1 MADVIVVGAG
11 LPGLMIAWRAAQA
24 GLEVTVFDRSVIG
37 GGSSSLA
44 AGHVPAAAELA
55 CDLAVLRRTRSL
67 VREIGDRTGSV
78 VYFREVGGL
87 ELAADPRAGDHLQDR
102 ADRMRGLVSDVTILS
117 AAEVAVR
124 WPLVRSDDLRAAIWS
139 PGDWLVRSIYL
150 VVGLAALA
158 RLAGATIIEGC
169 AVDAVALRDD
179 HVDGV
184 VIDGDTVRARAVVLA
199 AGAATSQIARNAGI
213 LLPLRL
219 AALDLAGLLGVPA
232 PLPFISEH
240 TPGAERPGYYLINPV
255 PGWLLAGAPI
265 REGAGAW
272 GGQVTPDGESID
284 YLTRAV
290 ARRIQDVGR
299 PVSRSGWSGLLETT
313 PDGRALVGE
322 WPHARGL
329 YLASGFGGSGVQRVA
344 IAEAVAS
351 QITGTPVGVDQP
363 EFRAARF
370 ADYDGGHI
378 PLWDG
383 PYERGHVQQ
392 ASTRDAGHRDEH

>member
-1 MADVIVVGAG
+1 MTDVIVVGAG
-11 LPGLMIAWRAAQA
+11 LPGLMVAWRAAQA

-44 AGHVPAAAELA
+44 AGHVPAGAELE
-55 CDLAVLRRTRSL
+55 CDLAVLQRTRLL

-87 ELAADPRAGDHLQDR
+87 ELAADRLTGDYLRAR
-102 ADRMRGLVSDVTILS
+102 AERMRSLDRDVTVLS
-117 AAEVAVR
+117 AAELAAR
-124 WPLVRSDDLRAAIWS
+124 WPLVRSHDLEAAVWA

-150 VVGLAALA
+150 VAGLATLA
-158 RLAGATIIEGC
+158 RQAGATIIEGC
-169 AVDAVALRDD
+169 AVDAVALEAD

-199 AGAATSQIARNAGI
+199 AGAATRQIAGNAGI

-219 AALDLAGLLGVPA
+219 AALDLTGLLGVPA
-232 PLPFISEH
+232 ALPFMSEH

-255 PGWLLAGAPI
+255 PGWLLVGAPI
-265 REGAGAW
+265 REGEGAW
-272 GGQVTPDGESID
+272 GGQITPDGESID
-284 YLTRAV
+284 YLKRAV
-290 ARRIQDVGR
+290 ARRIEKAGR
-299 PVSRSGWSGLLETT
+299 PVRRSGWSGLLETT

-322 WPHARGL
+322 WPQARGL

-351 QITGTPVGVDQP
+351 QITGTPIGVDRP

-370 ADYDGGHI
+370 ADYDGREI

-383 PYERGHVQQ
+383 PYERGRR
-392 ASTRDAGHRDEH
+392 SS

>member
-24 GLEVTVFDRSVIG
+24 GLDVTVFDRSVIG

-87 ELAADPRAGDHLQDR
+87 ELAADRRTVEYLQARAG
-102 ADRMRGLVSDVTILS
+102 RMRSLASDVTILS
-117 AAEVAVR
+117 PAEVAMR
-124 WPLVRSDDLRAAIWS
+124 WPLVRSDDLQAAVWS

-158 RLAGATIIEGC
+158 RQAGATIIEGC
-169 AVDAVALRDD
+169 GVDALAVEDEHVA
-179 HVDGV
+179 GV
-184 VIDGDTVRARAVVLA
+184 MIGGEAVPARAVVLA
-199 AGAATSQIARNAGI
+199 AGPATRQISSNAGV

-219 AALDLAGLLGVPA
+219 AALDLTGFHGVPA
-232 PLPFISEH
+232 VLPFMSEH
-240 TPGAERPGYYLINPV
+240 TPGAERPGYYLINPA
-255 PGWLLAGAPI
+255 PGWILVGAPI
-265 REGAGAW
+265 REGEGAW
-272 GGQVTPDGESID
+272 GGQVAPDRESID
-284 YLTRAV
+284 YLTRTV
-290 ARRIQDVGR
+290 ARRIENVGR
-299 PVSRSGWSGLLETT
+299 PVLRSGWSGLLETT
-313 PDGRALVGE
+313 PDGRPLIGE
-322 WPHARGL
+322 WPHTRGL

-351 QITGTPVGVDQP
+351 QITNTPIGVDEP

-370 ADYDGGHI
+370 ADYDGGDI
-378 PLWDG
+378 SLSDG
-383 PYERGHVQQ
+383 PYERAQH
-392 ASTRDAGHRDEH
+392 ASTNDGGHRDEH